1 MLNEITGDIMSD
13 IEKLK
18 RGRDVRGLI
27 EVMMNEEGDR
37 RTYAS
42 IALSEMGEEAVEPLM
57 EALKKGNE
65 DVKWEAAMALAK
77 IGEPAVEPLKKA
89 LEDDDEKFKY
99 YASIALGHMWIQGH
113 DFKAED

>member
-1 MLNEITGDIMSD
+1 MSD

-18 RGRDVRGLI
+18 KERDVRGLI
-27 EVMMNEEGDR
+27 EIMMNEEGDKR
-37 RTYAS
+37 MYAS
-42 IALSEMGEEAVEPLM
+42 IALSEMGKEAVEPLI
-57 EALKKGNE
+57 EALRKGNE

-113 DFKAED
+113 DFKAEE